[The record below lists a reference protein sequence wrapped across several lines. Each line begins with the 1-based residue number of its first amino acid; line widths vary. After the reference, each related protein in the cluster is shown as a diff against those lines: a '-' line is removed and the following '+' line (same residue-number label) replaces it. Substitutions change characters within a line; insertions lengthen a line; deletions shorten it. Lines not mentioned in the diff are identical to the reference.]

1 MQNSQA
7 NLPRLKHLAART
19 AQALLTL
26 TSSCVLN
33 YINTLRPVCPGE
45 MLQLNVHLR
54 ASPSLGLGPPSKAG
68 GSSSKAGLPPGCP
81 RCLAFALTL
90 RLTSGLGSPR
100 QQGGPRADRGPIPP
114 CLLQKQ
120 QQWSASPGRAEEFS
134 GYCYCQGGLVASQEL
149 KSQDSA
155 PAAAVVKPSS

>member
-1 MQNSQA
+1 MVTFSGNIFYFEMWKNGKKPFAGKVSTLSPDLLKADWGTPAMQNSQA

-33 YINTLRPVCPGE
+33 YINTLRPMCPGE

-114 CLLQKQ
+114 CLLQK
-120 QQWSASPGRAEEFS
+120 
-134 GYCYCQGGLVASQEL
+134 
-149 KSQDSA
+149 
-155 PAAAVVKPSS
+155 